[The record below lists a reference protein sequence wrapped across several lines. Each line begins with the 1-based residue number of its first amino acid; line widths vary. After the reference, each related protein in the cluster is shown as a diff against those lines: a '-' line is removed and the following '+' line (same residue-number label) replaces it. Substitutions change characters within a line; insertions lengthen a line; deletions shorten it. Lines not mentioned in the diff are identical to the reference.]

1 MLLFLLDALE
11 AINNFFNS
19 GGPVLYL
26 IVVLTFFMWVLMLE
40 RFWYYFAGYQQDAKQ
55 VMAVWEARP
64 ERKSWAAHAIRDKL
78 ISETRLKIEQNLA
91 LIKTMIAI
99 CPLFGLLGTVTG
111 MIEVFTILSITGGGD
126 AKSMAGGV
134 SRATVP
140 TMAGMVAALSGVFA
154 NIYITQKAT
163 RECKLIEEHLTMDY

>member
-1 MLLFLLDALE
+1 MLLYLLDALE
-11 AINNFFNS
+11 AINNFFIS

-26 IVVLTFFMWVLMLE
+26 IAMLTFVMWTLMLE
-40 RFWYYFAGYQQDAKQ
+40 RFWYYYGGYRHDAQQVID
-55 VMAVWEARP
+55 MWEARS
-64 ERKSWAAHAIRDKL
+64 ERQSWAAHAIRDKL
-78 ISETRLKIEQNLA
+78 ISETRIKIDQNLA

-111 MIEVFTILSITGGGD
+111 MIDVFSVLSNTGGAD

-134 SRATVP
+134 SRATIP

-154 NIYITQKAT
+154 NIYISQKAS
-163 RECKLIEEHLTMDY
+163 RERQLIEEHLTMDH